1 MLASPV
7 VDGTLVLTLVET
19 VLEDEVV
26 ECLMLFCKIE
36 EEGFVDGVTSTTAAA
51 VGSSCTSEMG
61 GCRQLL

>member
-1 MLASPV
+1 MLE
-7 VDGTLVLTLVET
+7 LVET
-19 VLEDEVV
+19 VLEDEDVEVV

-36 EEGFVDGVTSTTAAA
+36 EEGFVDGVTSTAAAA